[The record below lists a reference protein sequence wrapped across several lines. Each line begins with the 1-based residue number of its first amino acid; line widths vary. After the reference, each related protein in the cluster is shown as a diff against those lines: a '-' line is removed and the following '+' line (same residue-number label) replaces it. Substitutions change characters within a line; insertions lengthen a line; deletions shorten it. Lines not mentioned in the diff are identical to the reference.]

1 MVDSERIKANKKIAE
16 TVVSGYKKF
25 EGAVVGGYKKVE
37 DAVVGGYQKV
47 EDAFVSQFLTHD
59 GESVEEAKARL
70 RDSHT
75 GETGN

>member
-1 MVDSERIKANKKIAE
+1 MADSERIKAYKKIAE
-16 TVVSGYKKF
+16 TVVSGYKKIEDTVDGGYKMV
-25 EGAVVGGYKKVE
+25 EGAVVS
-37 DAVVGGYQKV
+37 GYQKV